1 MNKSVR
7 RRIAEVEL
15 RIDINAAQGCDTCR
29 HYPGAVIRDDAGNM
43 SRPEICPDCGRDVPI
58 FQILHIAGIPL
69 DLL

>member
-1 MNKSVR
+1 MNKTVR
-7 RRIAEVEL
+7 RRIAQVEL
-15 RIDINAAQGCDTCR
+15 LIDIHATQGCDTCQN
-29 HYPGAVIRDDAGNM
+29 YPGAVIMDDAGNM